1 MFGSADWNDMLSD
14 LNVEHQE
21 TIALVMYGSQVNYHN
36 EEEDEDNLTYLE
48 YCDRYDIDLEEQ
60 MAYEKADM
68 LWDSRMDR

>member
-1 MFGSADWNDMLSD
+1 MFGSADWNDMLAD

>member
-1 MFGSADWNDMLSD
+1 MFGSADWNDMLAD

-60 MAYEKADM
+60 MVYEKADM